1 MKTRVIW
8 TKNEVFGHVPKLPLL
23 TNEKTK
29 DNLRNLN
36 KFINGDIKKTP
47 SMKLKSKGDDLVL
60 LSQNLTLLTFILL
73 IASVGL
79 SALCSSQTREA
90 QPSPRPSW

>member
-1 MKTRVIW
+1 MIIGKTLIVSL
-8 TKNEVFGHVPKLPLL
+8 KQN
-23 TNEKTK
+23 TNDKTK

-60 LSQNLTLLTFILL
+60 LSQNLN
-73 IASVGL
+73 S
-79 SALCSSQTREA
+79 
-90 QPSPRPSW
+90 